1 MKGIRNHDI
10 MQVTRIMKKFM
21 EPQSVALIGVSR
33 YTGEGTFNILE
44 NLLSYGYQG
53 RIYPVN
59 PSVSEILGVKTYSS
73 IAEVA
78 NDIDLAVIATPR
90 DLIPQLVKECADSNI
105 EAVEIV
111 AQGFSDARD
120 EDGKRLQKEIDDT
133 VKAGRARILGPNT
146 FGTANAFIDFSSTF
160 IKIRMR
166 RQPTGI
172 ICQTG
177 AFFVGFSEMTFIG
190 KGLDLGNAC
199 DVSFSDGLEYFD
211 NDSETRVVALHI
223 EGMQDTK
230 VFTSISRDISRRK
243 PIIALK
249 AGQNEQAARA
259 IQSHTGSMTG
269 KKEVWQAVFKQAG
282 VIQVSDVEELFDLTK
297 TFSLLPLMKK
307 SKIGVATISG
317 ALGVMTIDASQNF
330 DIGIDTLSPKTQ
342 KLFNMMAPS
351 WLKVSN
357 PVDIW
362 PIMIE
367 TQPITKLMIEGLEAL
382 LTDREFGAVLV
393 VCAAFDEEWATELC
407 KLLTGLAAAHPDKPL
422 TCCVYG
428 PCAAQAIREMQDAG
442 KVAGFPTPERAIRAL
457 ARLNKYSQL
466 RRRL

>member
-1 MKGIRNHDI
+1 
-10 MQVTRIMKKFM
+10 M

-33 YTGEGTFNILE
+33 YTGEGAFNILE
-44 NLLSYGYQG
+44 NLLSYHYQG
-53 RIYPVN
+53 RIYPIN
-59 PSVSEILGVKTYSS
+59 PSVSEILGVKAYSS

-78 NDIDLAVIATPR
+78 DDIDLAVIATPR
-90 DLIPQLVKECADSNI
+90 DLVPQLVKECADSNI
-105 EAVEIV
+105 KAIEIV
-111 AQGFSDARD
+111 AQGFSDSRD
-120 EDGKRLQKEIDDT
+120 EDGKRLQKEIDNI

-177 AFFVGFSEMTFIG
+177 AFFVGFSEMSFIG

-211 NDSETRVVALHI
+211 NDSETKVVALHI
-223 EGMQDTK
+223 EGMWDTK
-230 VFTSISRDISRRK
+230 DFTSISKDIALKK

-259 IQSHTGSMTG
+259 IQSHTGSLTG
-269 KKEVWQAVFKQAG
+269 RKEVWQAVFKQAG

-330 DIGIDTLSPKTQ
+330 DIGIDTLSPNTQ
-342 KLFNMMAPS
+342 KLFNVMAPS

-367 TQPITKLMIEGLEAL
+367 AQPITKLMIEGLEAL
-382 LTDREFGAVLV
+382 LADQELGAILV
-393 VCAAFDEEWATELC
+393 ICAAFDEEWATDLC
-407 KLLTGLAAAHPDKPL
+407 KLLSDLATVHPDKPL

-428 PCAAQAIREMQDAG
+428 PCASQAIREMQDKG

-457 ARLNKYSQL
+457 ARLNEYSKL
-466 RRRL
+466 RGGL